1 MNRLIISEFS
11 FARRLAFQKQIAIN
25 TDRNVD
31 AVVDR
36 DFEEIGNSYEKI
48 KSQDITLHTTVKI
61 LGEDYEVM
69 FTDLD
74 GE

>member
-1 MNRLIISEFS
+1 MWFYTRMKEMSAYL
-11 FARRLAFQKQIAIN
+11 
-25 TDRNVD
+25 T
-31 AVVDR
+31 VVDC

-61 LGEDYEVM
+61 AGEDYEVM
-69 FTDLD
+69 FTDSD